1 MIAQKIIAIFIIF
14 IISFLLFAKTSPVMA
29 DYAALKIEY
38 SQKLAAYNTSY
49 SDFQIAKSSYLTY
62 KTLSALTKALDKAK
76 DYLVKRDELIIKHF
90 ELLKE
95 KGASPLADDEITFYQ
110 NHLTLVPAIATLKDA
125 ETVAK
130 KAEDQIILSN
140 VKSKQILGQILI
152 SKVQAIV
159 DSYSTLIND
168 QNGLEAKIL
177 ELKNSGNN
185 TDKLERWLVE
195 VKNKKMLCETVLAQ
209 VSDKLNSFKAKASD
223 LEKDFNEARIDIS
236 QANLYLKEGTNY
248 IREILEEMKYD

>member
-1 MIAQKIIAIFIIF
+1 MQTLKIIIVLFI
-14 IISFLLFAKTSPVMA
+14 SCCLLFANTSIISA
-29 DYAALKIEY
+29 DYNELKIEY

-95 KGASPLADDEITFYQ
+95 KGATRLADDEITFYQ
-110 NHLTLVPAIATLKDA
+110 NHLTLVPAIANLKDA

-152 SKVQAIV
+152 AKVQAIG
-159 DSYSTLIND
+159 DSYSALIND
-168 QNGLEAKIL
+168 SDGLEAKIV
-177 ELKNSGNN
+177 ELKKSGNN

-195 VKNKKMLCETVLAQ
+195 VKNKKILCETVLAQ
-209 VSDKLNSFKAKASD
+209 VSDKLNSLKAKAGD

-236 QANLYLKEGTNY
+236 QANLYLKEGANY
-248 IREILEEMKYD
+248 IREILEEMKYQ